1 MPVLIDLL
9 LVVIII
15 RNWVPQGMELLYIP
29 RPLSRNKIEELQEHG
44 IT

>member
-9 LVVIII
+9 III

-29 RPLSRNKIEELQEHG
+29 RPLSRNKMEELQEHG